1 MQILCCPATV
11 NEAWNT
17 ICHWETGK
25 VYSSSAHKPGD
36 LLARS
41 LSHEAAVLRVSRWMT
56 VIMYTCKRMG
66 SLCPYVMLF
75 VYLPFSFV
83 ETAVFCCERRIGMS
97 VRRVATIDDV
107 VFENTDPV
115 ITLPKDSVY
124 TVETVLKK
132 GIVLLSEDGER
143 IMIDLVTFE
152 NCFMAVA

>member
-1 MQILCCPATV
+1 
-11 NEAWNT
+11 
-17 ICHWETGK
+17 
-25 VYSSSAHKPGD
+25 
-36 LLARS
+36 
-41 LSHEAAVLRVSRWMT
+41 
-56 VIMYTCKRMG
+56 
-66 SLCPYVMLF
+66 
-75 VYLPFSFV
+75 
-83 ETAVFCCERRIGMS
+83 MS